1 MINLFDLRKEQIDN
15 DTLKLVLNKSLEDT
29 INFDLKSVKEKNII
43 VDLLDNVNVT
53 ILNVDTDK
61 SKCITFNL
69 FGYSKLTYNIAS
81 FSKCEE
87 TEVVVNLN
95 ENSEFFGA
103 YADFSI
109 DSNSY
114 KFTCNL
120 NGRGSRAYWH
130 LATLTKNSDKKTFD
144 VSFYHYEKDTYAKM
158 ENYGVC
164 EEASSLSFLGTSKIF
179 KGAKRS
185 ATHQSAKI
193 MVFDKK
199 CNAKASP
206 ILCIDENDVQASHAA
221 VVGQINEDHLFYLVS
236 RGIKEKDAKK
246 LITLGYLMPILD
258 HFKDEATSEIIKKNI
273 EERV

>member
-15 DTLKLVLNKSLEDT
+15 DTLKLVLDKSLEDT

-61 SKCITFNL
+61 SKCIIFNL

-81 FSKCEE
+81 FSKCEV

-95 ENSEFFGA
+95 ESSEFFGA

-144 VSFYHYEKDTYAKM
+144 
-158 ENYGVC
+158 
-164 EEASSLSFLGTSKIF
+164 
-179 KGAKRS
+179 
-185 ATHQSAKI
+185 
-193 MVFDKK
+193 
-199 CNAKASP
+199 
-206 ILCIDENDVQASHAA
+206 
-221 VVGQINEDHLFYLVS
+221 
-236 RGIKEKDAKK
+236 
-246 LITLGYLMPILD
+246 
-258 HFKDEATSEIIKKNI
+258 EIG
-273 EERV
+273 RAHV